1 MDGLGAAGLLV
12 RLLCTAASAGVVL
25 DDRVQLSCR
34 RLLAEQLGRVPIVW
48 FARRRTGEVVGE
60 RVRAVRPFIAH
71 TPGRAGLRVHRAAGG
86 DGPADDDRR
95 PVSGSRSSARP
106 VRRRARCCS

>member
-34 RLLAEQLGRVPIVW
+34 RLLAEQLGRVPIV
-48 FARRRTGEVVGE
+48 
-60 RVRAVRPFIAH
+60 
-71 TPGRAGLRVHRAAGG
+71 
-86 DGPADDDRR
+86 
-95 PVSGSRSSARP
+95 
-106 VRRRARCCS
+106 